1 MTPETTRIA
10 NLQSALSVVARFTED
25 ERKELEKKRTAIFAQ
40 EEYLRRV
47 LDTPRLRFFRYLV
60 ETGDLTEADLDALP

>member
-1 MTPETTRIA
+1 MTPETIRIA
-10 NLQSALSVVARFTED
+10 NRQSALSVVARFTEE
-25 ERKELEKKRTAIFAQ
+25 ERKELEKMRTAIFAQ

-60 ETGDLTEADLDALP
+60 ETGDLAEADLDALP